1 MHASRIAPLIAFVM
15 VAGCSGAAGPGAS
28 ESPPSPGPSAAPAAD
43 FTMEV
48 YPADE
53 PSAVRMAIPGSGYC
67 FLVRV
72 TESGEASGGLATI
85 DATATKAVVS
95 KIVPSQ
101 LAPGVVGEVWV
112 IADPA
117 TTEVTGSVTIT
128 ATRDGVTREAT
139 RTLPVFPMEGERA
152 GDAQPHFDAWVGWL
166 ADAHPELGITPA
178 TTWEPVFVSTLL
190 VVSHYSYWSEDWEV
204 TIAWHNM
211 IPPHD
216 WTDVFLRRRGEETG
230 YSLAFRRD
238 SVAGQ
243 TEPRAIEPPA
253 ELVR

>member
-1 MHASRIAPLIAFVM
+1 MQASRIAPLIALVL
-15 VAGCSGAAGPGAS
+15 VAGCSGAAGPDAS
-28 ESPPSPGPSAAPAAD
+28 EPPPSQRPSAAPAAD
-43 FTMEV
+43 FTVEV
-48 YPADE
+48 FPADE

-72 TESGEASGGLATI
+72 TETGEASGDPVTI
-85 DATATKAVVS
+85 DATATSAAVA

-128 ATRDGVTREAT
+128 ATRDALTREVT
-139 RTLPVFPMEGERA
+139 RTLPVFPMADERA
-152 GDAQPHFDAWVGWL
+152 ADAQPHFDAWIAWL
-166 ADAHPELGITPA
+166 ATARPELGITAA

-211 IPPHD
+211 IPPDD
-216 WTDVFLRRRGEETG
+216 WSDVFLRRRGEETG
-230 YSLAFRRD
+230 YSLAFRQD
-238 SVAGQ
+238 SMVGQ
-243 TEPRAIEPPA
+243 TEPREIEPPV